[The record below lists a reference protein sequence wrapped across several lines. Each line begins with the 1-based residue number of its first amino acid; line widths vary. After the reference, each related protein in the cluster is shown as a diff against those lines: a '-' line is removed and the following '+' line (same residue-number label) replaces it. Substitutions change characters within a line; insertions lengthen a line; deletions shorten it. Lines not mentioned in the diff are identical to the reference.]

1 MDLQKQ
7 GSMGF
12 ENNSVSTKS
21 FGLKDKVGYLCGDL
35 GNDFTFIFASM
46 YLMIFYT
53 NVWGISPSLV
63 GTLFLVS
70 RCIDAFTDVTMGRIV
85 DKCKTTTDGKLV
97 IGAGTVLDA
106 ETARA
111 AMLAGAKYIV
121 SPAFDLETAKIC
133 NRYKVPYLPGIMTIN
148 EIITAH
154 EAGVDFVKLFPGSA
168 FGQGYVKAIK
178 GPLPY
183 ANIMVTGGVNIDNI
197 DSWIKAGVDAVG
209 IGGELNKLGEEGKFE
224 EITAVCE
231 QYMAKLNEARGC

>member
-1 MDLQKQ
+1 MIKINTLRALKEC
-7 GSMGF
+7 GVVAVVRG
-12 ENNSVSTKS
+12 NSKE
-21 FGLKDKVGYLCGDL
+21 VGVEISKACVKGGVKALEV
-35 GNDFTFIFASM
+35 T
-46 YLMIFYT
+46 YT
-53 NVWGISPSLV
+53 NKFANDIITELSEIYEGQ
-63 GTLFLVS
+63 
-70 RCIDAFTDVTMGRIV
+70 DDV
-85 DKCKTTTDGKLV
+85 V

>member
-1 MDLQKQ
+1 MIKINTLRALKEC
-7 GSMGF
+7 GVVAVVRG
-12 ENNSVSTKS
+12 NSKE
-21 FGLKDKVGYLCGDL
+21 VGVEISKACVKGGVKALEV
-35 GNDFTFIFASM
+35 T
-46 YLMIFYT
+46 YT
-53 NVWGISPSLV
+53 NKFANDIIKELSEIYEGQ
-63 GTLFLVS
+63 
-70 RCIDAFTDVTMGRIV
+70 DDV
-85 DKCKTTTDGKLV
+85 V

-148 EIITAH
+148 EIIAAH

-183 ANIMVTGGVNIDNI
+183 ANIMVTGGVNIDNL

-231 QYMAKLNEARGC
+231 QYMAKLYEARGC

>member
-1 MDLQKQ
+1 MIKINTLRALKEC
-7 GSMGF
+7 GVVAVVRG
-12 ENNSVSTKS
+12 NSKE
-21 FGLKDKVGYLCGDL
+21 VGVEISKACVKGGVKALEV
-35 GNDFTFIFASM
+35 T
-46 YLMIFYT
+46 YT
-53 NVWGISPSLV
+53 NKFANDIIKELSEIYEGQDDI
-63 GTLFLVS
+63 
-70 RCIDAFTDVTMGRIV
+70 
-85 DKCKTTTDGKLV
+85 V

-133 NRYKVPYLPGIMTIN
+133 NRYKVPYLPGIMAIN
-148 EIITAH
+148 EIIAAH

-183 ANIMVTGGVNIDNI
+183 ANIMVTGGVNIDNL

-209 IGGELNKLGEEGKFE
+209 IGGELNKLGEEGKFD
-224 EITAVCE
+224 EITAICE
-231 QYMAKLNEARGC
+231 QYMAKLHEARGC

>member
-1 MDLQKQ
+1 MIKINTLRALKEC
-7 GSMGF
+7 GVVAVVRG
-12 ENNSVSTKS
+12 NSKE
-21 FGLKDKVGYLCGDL
+21 VGVEISKACVKGGVKALEV
-35 GNDFTFIFASM
+35 T
-46 YLMIFYT
+46 YT
-53 NVWGISPSLV
+53 NKFANDIIKELSEIYEGQ
-63 GTLFLVS
+63 
-70 RCIDAFTDVTMGRIV
+70 DDV
-85 DKCKTTTDGKLV
+85 V

-154 EAGVDFVKLFPGSA
+154 EAGVDFVKLFPGSS

-209 IGGELNKLGEEGKFE
+209 IGGELNKLGEEGKFD
-224 EITAVCE
+224 EITAICE
-231 QYMAKLNEARGC
+231 KYMAKLHEARGC

>member
-1 MDLQKQ
+1 MIKINTLRALKEC
-7 GSMGF
+7 GVVAVVRG
-12 ENNSVSTKS
+12 NSKE
-21 FGLKDKVGYLCGDL
+21 VGVEISKACVKGGVKALEV
-35 GNDFTFIFASM
+35 T
-46 YLMIFYT
+46 YT
-53 NVWGISPSLV
+53 NKFANDIIKELSEIYEGQ
-63 GTLFLVS
+63 
-70 RCIDAFTDVTMGRIV
+70 
-85 DKCKTTTDGKLV
+85 DGVV

-148 EIITAH
+148 EIIAAH

-183 ANIMVTGGVNIDNI
+183 ANIMVTGGVNIDNL

-209 IGGELNKLGEEGKFE
+209 IGGELNKLGEEGKFD
-224 EITAVCE
+224 EITAICE
-231 QYMAKLNEARGC
+231 QYMAKLHEARGC

>member
-1 MDLQKQ
+1 MIKINTLRALKEC
-7 GSMGF
+7 GVVAVVRG
-12 ENNSVSTKS
+12 NSKE
-21 FGLKDKVGYLCGDL
+21 VGVEISKACVKGGVKALEV
-35 GNDFTFIFASM
+35 T
-46 YLMIFYT
+46 YT
-53 NVWGISPSLV
+53 NKFANDIIKELSEIYEGQ
-63 GTLFLVS
+63 
-70 RCIDAFTDVTMGRIV
+70 DDV
-85 DKCKTTTDGKLV
+85 V

-111 AMLAGAKYIV
+111 AMLAVAKYIV

-148 EIITAH
+148 EIIAAH

-183 ANIMVTGGVNIDNI
+183 ANIMVTGGVNIDNL

-209 IGGELNKLGEEGKFE
+209 IGGELNKLGEEGKFD
-224 EITAVCE
+224 EITAICE
-231 QYMAKLNEARGC
+231 QYMAKLHEARGC

>member
-1 MDLQKQ
+1 MNFK
-7 GSMGF
+7 
-12 ENNSVSTKS
+12 TK
-21 FGLKDKVGYLCGDL
+21 GEQTDMIKINTLKALKDCGVVAVIRGDSKEVGVGISKACVEG
-35 GNDFTFIFASM
+35 GVKAIEVA
-46 YLMIFYT
+46 YT
-53 NVWGISPSLV
+53 NKFANDIIRE
-63 GTLFLVS
+63 VS
-70 RCIDAFTDVTMGRIV
+70 EIYAGQEDV
-85 DKCKTTTDGKLV
+85 V

-106 ETARA
+106 ETARS

-133 NRYKVPYLPGIMTIN
+133 NRYKVPYLPGVMTIN

-183 ANIMVTGGVNIDNI
+183 ANIMVTGGVNIDNL

-209 IGGELNKLGEEGKFE
+209 IGGELNKLGEEGKFD
-224 EITAVCE
+224 EITSICE
-231 QYMAKLNEARGC
+231 SYIAKLNEARGC

>member
-1 MDLQKQ
+1 MIKINTLRALKEC
-7 GSMGF
+7 GVVAVVRG
-12 ENNSVSTKS
+12 NSKE
-21 FGLKDKVGYLCGDL
+21 VGVEISKACVKGGVKALEV
-35 GNDFTFIFASM
+35 T
-46 YLMIFYT
+46 YT
-53 NVWGISPSLV
+53 NKFANDIIKELSEIYEGQ
-63 GTLFLVS
+63 
-70 RCIDAFTDVTMGRIV
+70 DDV
-85 DKCKTTTDGKLV
+85 V

-148 EIITAH
+148 EIIAAH

-183 ANIMVTGGVNIDNI
+183 ANIMVTGGVDIDNL

-209 IGGELNKLGEEGKFE
+209 IGGELNKLGEEGKFD
-224 EITAVCE
+224 EITAICE
-231 QYMAKLNEARGC
+231 QYMAKLHEARGC

>member
-1 MDLQKQ
+1 MIKINTLRALKEC
-7 GSMGF
+7 GVVAVVRG
-12 ENNSVSTKS
+12 NSKE
-21 FGLKDKVGYLCGDL
+21 VGVEISKACVKGGVKALEV
-35 GNDFTFIFASM
+35 T
-46 YLMIFYT
+46 YT
-53 NVWGISPSLV
+53 NKFANDIIKELSEIYEGQ
-63 GTLFLVS
+63 
-70 RCIDAFTDVTMGRIV
+70 DDV
-85 DKCKTTTDGKLV
+85 V

-148 EIITAH
+148 EIIAAH

>member
-1 MDLQKQ
+1 MIKINTLRALKEY
-7 GSMGF
+7 GVVAVVRG
-12 ENNSVSTKS
+12 NSKE
-21 FGLKDKVGYLCGDL
+21 VGVEISKACVKGGVKALEV
-35 GNDFTFIFASM
+35 T
-46 YLMIFYT
+46 YT
-53 NVWGISPSLV
+53 NKFANDIIKELSEIYEGQ
-63 GTLFLVS
+63 
-70 RCIDAFTDVTMGRIV
+70 DDV
-85 DKCKTTTDGKLV
+85 V

-183 ANIMVTGGVNIDNI
+183 ANIMVTGGVNTDNI

>member
-1 MDLQKQ
+1 MIKINTLRALKEC
-7 GSMGF
+7 GVVAVVRG
-12 ENNSVSTKS
+12 NSKE
-21 FGLKDKVGYLCGDL
+21 VGVEISKACVKGGVKALEV
-35 GNDFTFIFASM
+35 A
-46 YLMIFYT
+46 YT
-53 NVWGISPSLV
+53 NKFANDIIKELSEIYEGQ
-63 GTLFLVS
+63 
-70 RCIDAFTDVTMGRIV
+70 DDV
-85 DKCKTTTDGKLV
+85 V

-183 ANIMVTGGVNIDNI
+183 ANIMVTGGVNIDNL

-231 QYMAKLNEARGC
+231 QYMAKLHEARGC

>member
-1 MDLQKQ
+1 MIKINTLRALKEC
-7 GSMGF
+7 GVVAVVRG
-12 ENNSVSTKS
+12 NSKE
-21 FGLKDKVGYLCGDL
+21 VGVEISKACVKGGVKALEV
-35 GNDFTFIFASM
+35 T
-46 YLMIFYT
+46 YT
-53 NVWGISPSLV
+53 NKFANDIIKELSEIYEGQ
-63 GTLFLVS
+63 
-70 RCIDAFTDVTMGRIV
+70 DDV
-85 DKCKTTTDGKLV
+85 V

-148 EIITAH
+148 EIIAAH

-183 ANIMVTGGVNIDNI
+183 ANIMVTGGVNIDNL

-209 IGGELNKLGEEGKFE
+209 IGGELNKLGEEGKFD
-224 EITAVCE
+224 EITAICE
-231 QYMAKLNEARGC
+231 QYMAKLHEARGC

>member
-1 MDLQKQ
+1 MIKINTLRALKEC
-7 GSMGF
+7 GVVAVVRG
-12 ENNSVSTKS
+12 NSKE
-21 FGLKDKVGYLCGDL
+21 VGVEISKACVKGGVKALEV
-35 GNDFTFIFASM
+35 T
-46 YLMIFYT
+46 YT
-53 NVWGISPSLV
+53 NKFANDIIKELSEIYEGQ
-63 GTLFLVS
+63 
-70 RCIDAFTDVTMGRIV
+70 DDV
-85 DKCKTTTDGKLV
+85 V

-148 EIITAH
+148 EIIAAH

-183 ANIMVTGGVNIDNI
+183 ANIMVTGGVIIDNI

>member
-1 MDLQKQ
+1 MIKINTLRALKEC
-7 GSMGF
+7 GVVAVVRG
-12 ENNSVSTKS
+12 NSKE
-21 FGLKDKVGYLCGDL
+21 VGVEISKACVKGGVKALEV
-35 GNDFTFIFASM
+35 T
-46 YLMIFYT
+46 YT
-53 NVWGISPSLV
+53 NKFANDIIKELSEIYEGQ
-63 GTLFLVS
+63 
-70 RCIDAFTDVTMGRIV
+70 DDV
-85 DKCKTTTDGKLV
+85 V

-231 QYMAKLNEARGC
+231 QYMAKLHEARGC

>member
-1 MDLQKQ
+1 MIKINTLRALKEC
-7 GSMGF
+7 GVVAVVRG
-12 ENNSVSTKS
+12 NSKE
-21 FGLKDKVGYLCGDL
+21 VGVEISKACVKGGVKALEV
-35 GNDFTFIFASM
+35 T
-46 YLMIFYT
+46 YT
-53 NVWGISPSLV
+53 NKFANDIIKELSEIYEGQDDI
-63 GTLFLVS
+63 
-70 RCIDAFTDVTMGRIV
+70 
-85 DKCKTTTDGKLV
+85 V

-148 EIITAH
+148 EIIAAH

-183 ANIMVTGGVNIDNI
+183 ANIMVTGGVNIDNL

-209 IGGELNKLGEEGKFE
+209 IGGELNKLGEEGKFD
-224 EITAVCE
+224 EITAICE
-231 QYMAKLNEARGC
+231 QYMAKLHEARGC

>member
-1 MDLQKQ
+1 MIKINTLRALKEC
-7 GSMGF
+7 GVVAVVRG
-12 ENNSVSTKS
+12 NSKE
-21 FGLKDKVGYLCGDL
+21 VGVEISKACVKGGVKALEV
-35 GNDFTFIFASM
+35 T
-46 YLMIFYT
+46 YT
-53 NVWGISPSLV
+53 NKFANDIIKELSEIYEGQ
-63 GTLFLVS
+63 
-70 RCIDAFTDVTMGRIV
+70 DDV
-85 DKCKTTTDGKLV
+85 V

-148 EIITAH
+148 EIITAR

-183 ANIMVTGGVNIDNI
+183 ANIMVTGGVNIDNL

-209 IGGELNKLGEEGKFE
+209 IGGELNKLGEEGKFD
-224 EITAVCE
+224 EITAICE
-231 QYMAKLNEARGC
+231 KYMAKLHEARGC

>member
-1 MDLQKQ
+1 MIKINTLRALKEC
-7 GSMGF
+7 GVVAVVRG
-12 ENNSVSTKS
+12 NSKE
-21 FGLKDKVGYLCGDL
+21 VGVEISKACVKGGVKALEV
-35 GNDFTFIFASM
+35 T
-46 YLMIFYT
+46 YT
-53 NVWGISPSLV
+53 NKFANEIIKELSEIYEGQ
-63 GTLFLVS
+63 
-70 RCIDAFTDVTMGRIV
+70 DDV
-85 DKCKTTTDGKLV
+85 V

-148 EIITAH
+148 EIIAAH

-183 ANIMVTGGVNIDNI
+183 ANIMVTGGVNIDNL

-209 IGGELNKLGEEGKFE
+209 IGGELNKLGEEGKFD
-224 EITAVCE
+224 EITAICE
-231 QYMAKLNEARGC
+231 QYMAKLHEARGC

>member
-1 MDLQKQ
+1 MIKINTLRALKEC
-7 GSMGF
+7 GVVAVVRG
-12 ENNSVSTKS
+12 NSKE
-21 FGLKDKVGYLCGDL
+21 VGVEISKACVKGGVKALEV
-35 GNDFTFIFASM
+35 T
-46 YLMIFYT
+46 YT
-53 NVWGISPSLV
+53 NKFANDIIKELCEIYEGQ
-63 GTLFLVS
+63 
-70 RCIDAFTDVTMGRIV
+70 DDV
-85 DKCKTTTDGKLV
+85 V
-97 IGAGTVLDA
+97 IG
-106 ETARA
+106 
-111 AMLAGAKYIV
+111 AGAKYIV

>member
-1 MDLQKQ
+1 MIKINTLRALKEC
-7 GSMGF
+7 GVVAVVRG
-12 ENNSVSTKS
+12 NSKEVGVEISKACVK
-21 FGLKDKVGYLCGDL
+21 GGVKVLEV
-35 GNDFTFIFASM
+35 T
-46 YLMIFYT
+46 YT
-53 NVWGISPSLV
+53 NKFANDIIKELSEIYEGQDDI
-63 GTLFLVS
+63 
-70 RCIDAFTDVTMGRIV
+70 
-85 DKCKTTTDGKLV
+85 V

-148 EIITAH
+148 EIIAAH

-183 ANIMVTGGVNIDNI
+183 ANIMVTGGVNIDNL

-209 IGGELNKLGEEGKFE
+209 IGGELNKLGEEGKFD
-224 EITAVCE
+224 EITAICE
-231 QYMAKLNEARGC
+231 QYMAKLHEARGC

>member
-1 MDLQKQ
+1 MIKINTLRALKEC
-7 GSMGF
+7 GVVAVVRG
-12 ENNSVSTKS
+12 NSKE
-21 FGLKDKVGYLCGDL
+21 VGVEISKACVKGGVKALEV
-35 GNDFTFIFASM
+35 T
-46 YLMIFYT
+46 YT
-53 NVWGISPSLV
+53 NKFANDIIKELSEIYEGQ
-63 GTLFLVS
+63 
-70 RCIDAFTDVTMGRIV
+70 DDV
-85 DKCKTTTDGKLV
+85 V

-183 ANIMVTGGVNIDNI
+183 ANIMVTGGVNIDNL

-209 IGGELNKLGEEGKFE
+209 IGGELNKLGEEGKFD
-224 EITAVCE
+224 EITAICE
-231 QYMAKLNEARGC
+231 QYMAKLHEARGC

>member
-1 MDLQKQ
+1 MIKINTLRALKEC
-7 GSMGF
+7 GVVAVVRG
-12 ENNSVSTKS
+12 NSKE
-21 FGLKDKVGYLCGDL
+21 VGVEISKACVKGGVKALEV
-35 GNDFTFIFASM
+35 T
-46 YLMIFYT
+46 YT
-53 NVWGISPSLV
+53 NKFANDIIKELSEIYEGQ
-63 GTLFLVS
+63 
-70 RCIDAFTDVTMGRIV
+70 DDV
-85 DKCKTTTDGKLV
+85 V

-148 EIITAH
+148 EIIAAH

-183 ANIMVTGGVNIDNI
+183 ANIMVTGGVNIDNL

>member
-1 MDLQKQ
+1 MIKINTLRALKEC
-7 GSMGF
+7 GVVAVVRG
-12 ENNSVSTKS
+12 NSKE
-21 FGLKDKVGYLCGDL
+21 VGVEISKACVKGGVKALEV
-35 GNDFTFIFASM
+35 T
-46 YLMIFYT
+46 YT
-53 NVWGISPSLV
+53 NKFANDIIKELSEIYEGQ
-63 GTLFLVS
+63 
-70 RCIDAFTDVTMGRIV
+70 DDV
-85 DKCKTTTDGKLV
+85 V
-97 IGAGTVLDA
+97 IGAGTVLDS

-148 EIITAH
+148 EIIAAH

-183 ANIMVTGGVNIDNI
+183 ANIMVTGGVNIDNL

-209 IGGELNKLGEEGKFE
+209 IGGELNKLGEEGKFD
-224 EITAVCE
+224 EITAICE
-231 QYMAKLNEARGC
+231 QYMAKLHEARGC

>member
-85 DKCKTTTDGKLV
+85 DKCKTTKYGKLV

-224 EITAVCE
+224 DITVVCE

>member
-1 MDLQKQ
+1 MIKINTLRALKEC
-7 GSMGF
+7 GVVAVVRG
-12 ENNSVSTKS
+12 NSKE
-21 FGLKDKVGYLCGDL
+21 VGVEISKACVKGGVKALEV
-35 GNDFTFIFASM
+35 T
-46 YLMIFYT
+46 YT
-53 NVWGISPSLV
+53 NKFANDIIKELSEIYEGQ
-63 GTLFLVS
+63 
-70 RCIDAFTDVTMGRIV
+70 DDV
-85 DKCKTTTDGKLV
+85 V

-133 NRYKVPYLPGIMTIN
+133 NRYKVLYLPGIMTIN
-148 EIITAH
+148 EIIAAH

-183 ANIMVTGGVNIDNI
+183 ANIMVTGGVNIDNL

-209 IGGELNKLGEEGKFE
+209 IGGELNKLGEEGKFD
-224 EITAVCE
+224 EITAICE
-231 QYMAKLNEARGC
+231 QYMAKLHEARGC

>member
-1 MDLQKQ
+1 MIKINTLRALKEC
-7 GSMGF
+7 GVVAVVRG
-12 ENNSVSTKS
+12 NSKE
-21 FGLKDKVGYLCGDL
+21 VGVEISKACVKGGVKALEV
-35 GNDFTFIFASM
+35 T
-46 YLMIFYT
+46 YT
-53 NVWGISPSLV
+53 NKFANDIIKELSEIYEGQ
-63 GTLFLVS
+63 
-70 RCIDAFTDVTMGRIV
+70 DDV
-85 DKCKTTTDGKLV
+85 V
-97 IGAGTVLDA
+97 IGAGTVLYA

-148 EIITAH
+148 EIIAAH

-183 ANIMVTGGVNIDNI
+183 ANIMVTGGVNIDNL

-209 IGGELNKLGEEGKFE
+209 IGGELNKLGEEGKFD
-224 EITAVCE
+224 EITAICE
-231 QYMAKLNEARGC
+231 QYMAKLHEARGC